1 MARRSEER
9 TAHWREVVSRQAAS
23 GLTVA
28 AFCREA
34 SISAPTFYFWRRR
47 LQDASA
53 SPAPRPAAER
63 GVQAGF
69 VPVRVAAAASPTAL
83 RIYLPRGVCLELP
96 QGLADLGPA
105 LRAVR
110 EAELC

>member
-53 SPAPRPAAER
+53 SPAAER
-63 GVQAGF
+63 GVPAGF